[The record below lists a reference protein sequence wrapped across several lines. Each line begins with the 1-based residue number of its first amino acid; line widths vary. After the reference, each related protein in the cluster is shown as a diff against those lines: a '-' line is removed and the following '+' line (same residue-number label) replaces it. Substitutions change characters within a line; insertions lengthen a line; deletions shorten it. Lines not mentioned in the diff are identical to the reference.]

1 LGNPLS
7 KASYIREKE
16 SYHTWELMSLLES
29 RYCLVIN
36 ACYGLCT
43 IYNYI

>member
-16 SYHTWELMSLLES
+16 SYHITSLVGVNVFIRIQLLFG
-29 RYCLVIN
+29 Y
-36 ACYGLCT
+36 
-43 IYNYI
+43 